1 MKHLA
6 VIFLFS
12 LALFAQ
18 EVGVPYVNGTMQ
30 STPQLKN
37 AILLTTKIKDAL
49 VSFVDVNGSIK
60 VFDILEQKYLKSFD
74 VNLNGQH
81 VDIKVSRDGRYAAFA
96 LVSDEELDKETV
108 FILNILNETANSVNL
123 TKTLYDLNFMGSSE
137 LLLSFKNKTY
147 PPSMTNTLIAQ
158 DGTEVKEFQTPL
170 GRVFIGKEI
179 AFFRDSFSDFSSN
192 GAHLILDSNSM
203 QIICKVPKI
212 NQQGRYIGIAP
223 KTDAIYFL
231 ADDGNLYMED
241 VNGSSKKHVGQF
253 DQDGARFTVLE
264 DGYVCSFQS
273 RSNYLRVIDTTTR
286 TVISDFKLTKEDDN
300 FIKFIRPSLFL
311 YNHNRGVVIGD
322 FIKQSELFQ
331 YYHFSNGE
339 YLLMTSDG
347 VFDGSPGFRK
357 YLYMKTSTG
366 KSVPIDD
373 ITYQKYHS
381 PQIVNN
387 LVNQT
392 TPSDRRK

>member
-6 VIFLFS
+6 VTFLFS

-18 EVGVPYVNGTMQ
+18 ETGVPYVNGTMQ
-30 STPQLKN
+30 SNPQLKN
-37 AILLTTKIKDAL
+37 AILLTTKIKDSL
-49 VSFVDVNGSIK
+49 VSFVDVHGAIK
-60 VFDILEQKYLKSFD
+60 VFDVLEQKYLKSFD

-81 VDIKVSRDGRYAAFA
+81 VDVKVSRDGRYAAFA
-96 LVSDEELDKETV
+96 LVHGDELDKETV
-108 FILNILNETANSVNL
+108 FILDILNETVNSVNL
-123 TKTLYDLNFMGSSE
+123 TKSLYDLNFMGSSE

-158 DGTEVKEFQTPL
+158 DGTEMNKFQTPL

-179 AFFRDSFSDFSSN
+179 AFFRDSFSDFSSD
-192 GAHLILDSNSM
+192 GAHLILDSNTM
-203 QIICKVPKI
+203 QIIRKVPKI
-212 NQQGRYIGIAP
+212 NQRGRYIAVAP

-231 ADDGNLYMED
+231 DDDGNLYMED
-241 VNGSSKKHVGQF
+241 VNGSSKKQVGQF
-253 DQDGARFTVLE
+253 DREGARFTVLE
-264 DGYVCSFQS
+264 NGYVCSYQS
-273 RSNYLRVIDTTTR
+273 RTNHLHVIDTANK
-286 TVISDFKLTKEDDN
+286 TVVSDFNLTKEDDN

-311 YNHNRGVVIGD
+311 YNQNRGVVIGD
-322 FIKQSELFQ
+322 FIKQRELLQ
-331 YYHFSNGE
+331 YYHFANGE
-339 YLLMTSDG
+339 YLLMSSDG

-381 PQIVNN
+381 PQAVNN
-387 LVNQT
+387 FVKQT
-392 TPSDRRK
+392 TPSDIRK